1 MPFEQPKFEEQ
12 FKKPPET
19 KPEEEVKRKEIEEI
33 KKKRCRKKNLRN
45 LKRYIKNI

>member
-33 KKKRCRKKNLRN
+33 KKRGVGKR
-45 LKRYIKNI
+45 I